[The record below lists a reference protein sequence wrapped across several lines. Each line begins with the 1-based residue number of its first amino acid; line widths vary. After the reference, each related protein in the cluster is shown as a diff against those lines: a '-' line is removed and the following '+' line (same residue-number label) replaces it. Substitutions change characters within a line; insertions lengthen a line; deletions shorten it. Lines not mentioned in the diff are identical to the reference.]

1 MKALARARLA
11 NIGLALLA
19 VLAVLVVVWT
29 SDAPTHGEAAV
40 RRRHLLPVFR
50 LDEVDRLE
58 VTFGARRAVLVRR
71 RDAPRGAAGEA
82 EVSGDTGDHD
92 GADEES
98 EPGSDQELF
107 GLPASEWSL
116 VEPFETDANAA
127 PVESLLGTLRYATW
141 EREVPAG
148 ESAAEAGGPE
158 AIVSARALA
167 ITMGKLSYRLELGGD
182 SVSPPGSKY
191 VKVQGGDGPA
201 RTVVIK
207 KKLAAELFVDVDAF
221 RGRQVVPYRKSSVD
235 RLILSSAAGARR
247 LRRVGSDFHF
257 DEMQEN
263 QRADRRGVD
272 RIFMALARASL
283 EPFIDVPV
291 AMAALSTDASV
302 RVSLVPVAKD
312 KPEASLEFGGTCP
325 AAPGKTVALRH
336 LPEPVAGCVDHSVLL
351 ALREPASVLIDRR
364 LFSFSADEVDSVR
377 IQHGDQVLDFAR
389 RGDGFVLRAPREAD
403 LSASAASDRLER
415 ILAVEGDLLL
425 GKDKPS
431 VPAEVSGTTLTLES
445 SARLGQ
451 DSVRETIHVT
461 APLAD
466 GRRRVFR
473 QADGAV
479 LVVSAEAALA
489 LAADA
494 TLLKEHQVFDYPLS
508 QVRRIAI
515 SGPYKQVIERS
526 EAGGLR
532 LIEPKGHDIDGG
544 LAVEL
549 IDQVRTLRAL
559 RWVTDRAGGGF
570 GLDKPRTEVRLK
582 LDVDGAE
589 LERTLRLGRST
600 SGGFYASVDR
610 DPGVFVA
617 PRALERALGTWLL
630 DRSGFSAD
638 RDSIVEV
645 TLNAQDRGSIT
656 LKRVAGELTL
666 QKGSTD
672 FDMERVDE
680 LLDVL
685 EVLRPEGTVHLG
697 PASPGEGFRRPIL
710 SVIVRHQSP
719 ENIGMPPIRFS
730 VGTRDSFR
738 DASIYYARLGSI
750 NATFALPREQVQ
762 RLLDLF

>member
-1 MKALARARLA
+1 
-11 NIGLALLA
+11 
-19 VLAVLVVVWT
+19 
-29 SDAPTHGEAAV
+29 
-40 RRRHLLPVFR
+40 
-50 LDEVDRLE
+50 
-58 VTFGARRAVLVRR
+58 
-71 RDAPRGAAGEA
+71 
-82 EVSGDTGDHD
+82 
-92 GADEES
+92 
-98 EPGSDQELF
+98 
-107 GLPASEWSL
+107 
-116 VEPFETDANAA
+116 
-127 PVESLLGTLRYATW
+127 
-141 EREVPAG
+141 
-148 ESAAEAGGPE
+148 
-158 AIVSARALA
+158 
-167 ITMGKLSYRLELGGD
+167 
-182 SVSPPGSKY
+182 VSPPGSKY
-191 VKVQGGDGPA
+191 VKVEGSGGPA

-207 KKLAAELFVDVDAF
+207 KKLAAELFVDVDVF
-221 RGRQVVPYRKSSVD
+221 RGRQIVPYRKSSVD

-247 LRRVGSDFHF
+247 LRRVGADFHF

-272 RIFMALARASL
+272 RIFMALARATL
-283 EPFIDVPV
+283 EPFIEVPV
-291 AMAALSTDASV
+291 ATAALSTDASV

-312 KPEASLEFGGTCP
+312 KAEASLEFGGACP
-325 AAPGKTVALRH
+325 AVPGKIVALRH

-364 LFSFSADEVDSVR
+364 MFSFSADEVDSVR
-377 IQHGDQVLDFAR
+377 IQAGDQLLDFAR
-389 RGDGFVLRAPREAD
+389 REDGFVLRAPREAE

-415 ILAVEGDLLL
+415 ILAVEGDLLI
-425 GKDKPS
+425 GKGKPAL
-431 VPAEVSGTTLTLES
+431 PADFSGTTITLES

-451 DSVRETIHVT
+451 DSVKETIRVT

-473 QADGAV
+473 EADGAV
-479 LVVSAEAALA
+479 LVVSAEASLA

-494 TLLKEHQVFDYPLS
+494 TLLKQDQVFDYPLS

-526 EAGGLR
+526 AAGALS
-532 LIEPKGHDIDGG
+532 LVEPKGHDIDGG

-570 GLDKPRTEVRLK
+570 GLDKPRIEVRLK

-600 SGGFYASVDR
+600 NGGFYASVDR

-617 PRALERALGTWLL
+617 PRALERALMTWLL

-638 RDSIVEV
+638 RESIVEV
-645 TLNAQDRGSIT
+645 TLNAQDRGSVT
-656 LKRVAGELTL
+656 LRRVAGELTL
-666 QKGSTD
+666 QKGSTE
-672 FDMERVDE
+672 FDMDRVDE

-697 PASPGEGFRRPIL
+697 PASPGEGFRKPIL

-719 ENIGMPPIRFS
+719 ENVGMPPIRFS